1 VLKRKNHYGEDF
13 TFFSADTIL
22 LLTPL
27 VAGAIVTTGFMTLQ
41 YGAKLCSN
49 LLRRRQ

>member
-1 VLKRKNHYGEDF
+1 MLKRKTHYGEDF
-13 TFFSADTIL
+13 TFFSTDTIL

-49 LLRRRQ
+49 FLKKRQ